1 MDGIYVRA
9 DGVSA
14 SYSGVGALF
23 NIDLS
28 VPERSIYALIGPSGC
43 GKSTF
48 LRSVNR
54 LNDHI
59 RGFRLDGEI
68 TVGGQRVYA
77 LSASRS
83 IRELRM
89 GVGMIFQRPN
99 PLPATVM
106 QNMLF
111 PYREHIRGNRAA
123 AVELAT
129 ENLRLAGLLDE
140 LGGRLDMPATRLS
153 GGQQQRL
160 CIARALMLDSKLLL
174 LDEPC
179 SALDPISTYRIEDLL
194 LKLKNTRTIIMVTH
208 NMEQARRISDYT
220 ALFWNGRVVERGAS
234 EQLFAHPTEALTD
247 AYVRG
252 AALRETDGP
261 QRADAPDAPDAPDF

>member
-1 MDGIYVRA
+1 MNASGI
-9 DGVSA
+9 SA
-14 SYSGVGALF
+14 GYFGTGALF
-23 NIDLS
+23 DVNLS
-28 VPERSIYALIGPSGC
+28 VPENSIYALIGPSGC

-59 RGFRLDGEI
+59 RGFRLEGEI
-68 TVGGQRVYA
+68 TVGGQPVYA
-77 LSASRS
+77 LRDPRRV
-83 IRELRM
+83 RELRM
-89 GVGMIFQRPN
+89 GIGMIFQRPN
-99 PLPATVM
+99 PLPMTVM

-111 PYREHIRGNRAA
+111 PYREHIRGRRED
-123 AVELAT
+123 AVELAM
-129 ENLRLAGLLDE
+129 ELRLAGLLDE
-140 LGGRLDMPATRLS
+140 LGGRLNTHAERLS

-179 SALDPISTYRIEDLL
+179 SALDPVSTYRIEDLL
-194 LKLKNTRTIIMVTH
+194 LNLKSTHTIIMVTH

-220 ALFWNGRVVERGAS
+220 AFFWNGRIVESGES
-234 EQLFAHPTEALTD
+234 ERLFASPAEALTD

-252 AALRETDGP
+252 VREP
-261 QRADAPDAPDAPDF
+261 

>member
-1 MDGIYVRA
+1 VNA
-9 DGVSA
+9 SGVSA
-14 SYSGVGALF
+14 GYAGVGALF
-23 NIDLS
+23 DVNLS

-48 LRSVNR
+48 LRSINR

-59 RGFRLDGEI
+59 RGFRLEGEI
-68 TVGGQRVYA
+68 TVGGEDVYA
-77 LSASRS
+77 LRGSRRV
-83 IRELRM
+83 RELRM
-89 GVGMIFQRPN
+89 GAGMIFQRPN
-99 PLPATVM
+99 PLPMTIM

-111 PYREHIRGNRAA
+111 PYREQIRGGREA
-123 AVELAT
+123 AVELAM

-140 LGGRLDMPATRLS
+140 LGGRLNAPAERLS

-160 CIARALMLDSKLLL
+160 CIARALMLDTKLLL

-194 LKLKNTRTIIMVTH
+194 LNLKSTRTIIMVTH

-220 ALFWNGRVVERGAS
+220 ALFWDGRVVESGES
-234 EQLFAHPTEALTD
+234 EQFFAHPSEALTD

-252 AALRETDGP
+252 AA
-261 QRADAPDAPDAPDF
+261 APTAAQP